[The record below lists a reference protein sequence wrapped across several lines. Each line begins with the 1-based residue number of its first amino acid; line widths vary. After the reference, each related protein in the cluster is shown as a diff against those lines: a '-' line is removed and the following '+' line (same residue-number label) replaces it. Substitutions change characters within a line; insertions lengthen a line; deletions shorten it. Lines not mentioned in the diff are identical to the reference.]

1 MVTIGANSLELFE
14 TSKES
19 ERTNGERS
27 HSAMRENSTVYGHSD
42 RTYATSRAYDR
53 SPRKENTFQGLG
65 IKDSSE
71 HSRFTFYVSRILF
84 RSNYY
89 ARVRSMRRRIRI
101 QSDSK
106 LGFTWNVRAFSRWK
120 LFRWALPIERHTLET
135 TWLHATVGRIDR
147 DTRTVLETRR
157 KRKRSRVLGKWFA
170 RACRARDIEDRSLRA
185 SSSRC
190 ETRLVR
196 SLSHP
201 TIQSIFPLFKRIVPA
216 FIFLKVRFKTER
228 RRLLVTREKLRKRL
242 FFWCDLLSFSRKIC
256 ESRVLFVEKCTKG
269 SLIHGTDNGW
279 VEVYEANRLTFRS

>member
-1 MVTIGANSLELFE
+1 MFVSVRWGGGFESNRIRNWDLLE
-14 TSKES
+14 TSV
-19 ERTNGERS
+19 
-27 HSAMRENSTVYGHSD
+27 HSPDENYSVG
-42 RTYATSRAYDR
+42 R
-53 SPRKENTFQGLG
+53 
-65 IKDSSE
+65 
-71 HSRFTFYVSRILF
+71 F
-84 RSNYY
+84 RSN
-89 ARVRSMRRRIRI
+89 
-101 QSDSK
+101 D
-106 LGFTWNVRAFSRWK
+106 
-120 LFRWALPIERHTLET
+120 TLET

-228 RRLLVTREKLRKRL
+228 RRLLVTRERLRKRL

>member
-1 MVTIGANSLELFE
+1 MINLVIGLELPNSRS
-14 TSKES
+14 SKFSPRDANLARVRDYFGYDDKERWWRS
-19 ERTNGERS
+19 APTALSCSKRRKSRRGRMANDRIPQCEKIRRYTGIVIVRTRPVERTIVPLEKKIRS
-27 HSAMRENSTVYGHSD
+27 KD
-42 RTYATSRAYDR
+42 W
-53 SPRKENTFQGLG
+53 GLR
-65 IKDSSE
+65 IRRNI
-71 HSRFTFYVSRILF
+71 HVSRFTYLEYYSEAIIMLVFVRWGGGF
-84 RSNYY
+84 ESN
-89 ARVRSMRRRIRI
+89 RT
-101 QSDSK
+101 K
-106 LGFTWNVRAFSRWK
+106 LGSTWNVAFSRWK

-216 FIFLKVRFKTER
+216 FIFLKVRFKTNACWWH
-228 RRLLVTREKLRKRL
+228 EK
-242 FFWCDLLSFSRKIC
+242 
-256 ESRVLFVEKCTKG
+256 G
-269 SLIHGTDNGW
+269 
-279 VEVYEANRLTFRS
+279 

>member
-1 MVTIGANSLELFE
+1 MINLVIGLELPNSRS
-14 TSKES
+14 SKFSPRDANLARVRDYFGYDDKERWWRS
-19 ERTNGERS
+19 APTALSCSKRRKSRRGRMANDRIPQCEKIRRYTGIVIVRTRPVERTIVLLEKKIRS
-27 HSAMRENSTVYGHSD
+27 KD
-42 RTYATSRAYDR
+42 W
-53 SPRKENTFQGLG
+53 GLR
-65 IKDSSE
+65 IRRNV
-71 HSRFTFYVSRILF
+71 HVSRFTFYVSRILF

-89 ARVRSMRRRIRI
+89 ARVRWGGGFESNRIRNW
-101 QSDSK
+101 D
-106 LGFTWNVRAFSRWK
+106 
-120 LFRWALPIERHTLET
+120 LFETSVHSPDENYSVGRFRSNDTLET

-216 FIFLKVRFKTER
+216 FIFLKVRFKTNACWWH
-228 RRLLVTREKLRKRL
+228 EK
-242 FFWCDLLSFSRKIC
+242 
-256 ESRVLFVEKCTKG
+256 G
-269 SLIHGTDNGW
+269 
-279 VEVYEANRLTFRS
+279 

>member
-27 HSAMRENSTVYGHSD
+27 HSAMRENSTVHGHSD

-53 SPRKENTFQGLG
+53 SSRKENTFQGLG

-71 HSRFTFYVSRILF
+71 HSRFTYLEYYSEAIIMLVFVRWGGGF
-84 RSNYY
+84 ESN
-89 ARVRSMRRRIRI
+89 RT
-101 QSDSK
+101 K
-106 LGFTWNVRAFSRWK
+106 LGSTWNVAFFRWK

-228 RRLLVTREKLRKRL
+228 RRLLVTRERLRKRL